1 MRIAAAT
8 LDTFIDDIEALVATV
23 PDPRLV
29 AAGVQARLP
38 YLLARPD
45 FLAPQYREPDRNR
58 YRAHLLAV
66 APSKKFSVLS
76 MVWLP
81 GQMTPIH
88 DHICWCVVGVL
99 QGLECEQRYR
109 LRERADGRRWLTPV
123 GEDDLYP
130 CQVTALVPP
139 EENIHQVWN
148 GGQDVAIS
156 IHVYGE
162 DIPVYGSSIN
172 QRFDDLPICYDDTS
186 GFPVAWRRKLAG

>member
-88 DHICWCVVGVL
+88 DHICWCVVRSEERRVGK
-99 QGLECEQRYR
+99 ECRS
-109 LRERADGRRWLTPV
+109 RWSP
-123 GEDDLYP
+123 Y
-130 CQVTALVPP
+130 
-139 EENIHQVWN
+139 H
-148 GGQDVAIS
+148 
-156 IHVYGE
+156 
-162 DIPVYGSSIN
+162 
-172 QRFDDLPICYDDTS
+172 
-186 GFPVAWRRKLAG
+186 